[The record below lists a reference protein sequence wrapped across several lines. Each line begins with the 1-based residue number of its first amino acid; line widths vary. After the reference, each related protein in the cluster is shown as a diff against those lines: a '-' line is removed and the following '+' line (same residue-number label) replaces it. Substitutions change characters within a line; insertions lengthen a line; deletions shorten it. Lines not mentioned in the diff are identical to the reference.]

1 MSCACVKLREQ
12 SVMIVVSGWRDDAML
27 AFLLGWPHPYIMNNT
42 ETEQQQKRGLH
53 FLHYSDGD
61 ILEREV

>member
-27 AFLLGWPHPYIMNNT
+27 AFLLGWPHPYIMNNA
-42 ETEQQQKRGLH
+42 ETEKQQKRGLH

-61 ILEREV
+61 IAEKEA